1 MTHQCPRYLALTPQT
16 LFRVAIAI
24 IKLAENDMCACE
36 SVSDLFAFVGGMTSR
51 LWAADKL
58 IAVGPVLLEESRC
71 LD

>member
-1 MTHQCPRYLALTPQT
+1 LALTPQT